1 MHDCFKRDYS
11 VQTTGNSAK
20 NVKYPVVFTVF
31 GCFKRD
37 YSVQTTGNSAKNV
50 KYPVNSAV
58 HDCFKRDYSV
68 KTTGKSTE
76 KEKNPVVFS
85 KNVLTQVVESHMKQT
100 PQKRACRT
108 RVESFEC

>member
-1 MHDCFKRDYS
+1 MGK
-11 VQTTGNSAK
+11 SAK

-37 YSVQTTGNSAKNV
+37 YSVKTTGNSAK
-50 KYPVNSAV
+50 KAKHPVNSAV
-58 HDCFKRDYSV
+58 HDCFKCDYSV

-85 KNVLTQVVESHMKQT
+85 KNVLTQVV
-100 PQKRACRT
+100 
-108 RVESFEC
+108 